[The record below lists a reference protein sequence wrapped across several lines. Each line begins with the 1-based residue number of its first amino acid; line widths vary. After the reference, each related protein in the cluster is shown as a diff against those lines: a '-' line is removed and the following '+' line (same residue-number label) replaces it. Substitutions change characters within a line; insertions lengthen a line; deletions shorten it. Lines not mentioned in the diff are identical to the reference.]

1 MSDINAKLVM
11 DLRAATGLPM
21 MKCKQ
26 ALVSAGG
33 DYEKAIDLLRKEG
46 LKAAASKAGRVM
58 KEGLVR
64 FKAEAHGARTTMLLV
79 RCETEPVRNTPDFRA
94 FVDQVLEVAHAT
106 APADAAALKAA
117 RWTGKEGATVQ
128 EALSVLIAKIGENLE
143 IGSVS
148 AWKAGAGELLSLYC
162 HHDERAGA
170 LARLKAPAVTP
181 ALETLGKELCQ
192 HIVFSKPIA
201 ISRDQLPAE
210 AVEKERAIY
219 TAQVAQDPKMA
230 GKPPQVVEN
239 IVKGKVE
246 AFFKERVLPDQG
258 WYRDDKQ
265 SVANVLKAQG
275 ATVTGY
281 ALHVAGA

>member
-1 MSDINAKLVM
+1 MSDINPKLVM
-11 DLRAATGLPM
+11 DLRALTGLPM

-33 DYEKAIDLLRKEG
+33 DIEKAIDLLRKEG
-46 LKAAASKAGRVM
+46 LKAAAGKAGRAM
-58 KEGLVR
+58 GDGLLR
-64 FKAEAHGARTTMLLV
+64 SRAEPHGQRTTMLLV
-79 RCETEPVRNTPDFRA
+79 RCETEPVRNTPMFRA
-94 FVDQVLEVAHAT
+94 FADALLEIAHAT
-106 APADAAALKAA
+106 TSADVAALKAA
-117 RWTGKEGATVQ
+117 RWTGKEGGTVQ
-128 EALSVLIAKIGENLE
+128 DALGVLIAKIGENLE
-143 IGSVS
+143 IGGVT
-148 AWKAGAGELLSLYC
+148 AWKAGAGEFLGLYA
-162 HHDERAGA
+162 HHDERSGA

-192 HIVFSKPIA
+192 HIVFSKPVA
-201 ISRDQLPAE
+201 MSRDQIPAE
-210 AVEKERAIY
+210 AIEKERTIY
-219 TAQVAQDPKMA
+219 SAQVAQDPKMA

-275 ATVTGY
+275 ASVAAY
-281 ALHVAGA
+281 ALFGVSA